1 MGKKTI
7 LDLEELL
14 VKMSA
19 SIDGITAKLS
29 NME

>member
-7 LDLEELL
+7 LDLEELR
-14 VKMSA
+14 VNMSA